1 MLKTYFLVF
10 FILCWAT
17 TSLFSQVVTDATPET
32 GLTTA
37 VSAPSGVVNI
47 TGGNTPPAST
57 NTFHSFAQFTPVNG
71 DTVTFQ
77 PVGGTTNLVARD
89 VTTAPKT
96 LAGSINSSVA
106 SNLTFITSNALT
118 LGPNLAFDDAD
129 FNSLSF
135 GASSLVRFAGGTFD
149 SNTGTTTYGTAPL
162 TIGGTNYALALNTF
176 NQTLSGTGN
185 TFSFMGS
192 TVGVTN
198 SILTGNNIFF
208 GADAND
214 ELNLATGVL
223 QDSTGNAVVGDGV
236 FTSTTSTYNFLN
248 SFVLRSGNATFVGA
262 NTIARTNNTTP
273 STVTIVSGGVLD
285 LQNTDIN
292 VNVSLGSAST
302 SSINLTAQGNI
313 NLGSVGADSDLD
325 VRNTGGYGSG
335 TVNITSNAGNVTFYQ
350 GSDILATGWVD
361 PYNPVNITATT
372 GAVVFNQDN
381 TIQAD
386 GPITI
391 TGNSNGVDGKGI
403 EINNSANFITTC
415 QDDVTLNSNNGGI
428 AINNSNIV
436 DVDYNINVTSF
447 SYFNMNNAD
456 FYSYDGDITVRF
468 QANAST
474 ISGVNITNGSE
485 LNARYGEVDILS
497 PGTITID
504 DSEIYARYYIGLRS
518 QNLSVIATGS
528 NIFTENSGI
537 SGAIDIVAQQD
548 VQFTN
553 SRISTRHNSNT
564 SSAAN
569 IRVEA
574 TNDVVFDNSQIDA
587 STSGINGGNVLIN
600 KDQINVNS
608 GGGAVTFQN
617 NATINTSST
626 GTGNAGYVDIAAN
639 EQISFSNQSGIR
651 TQSNQVSGSVTLV
664 SVNEGIFFGNNA
676 GIQANATSASGA
688 GGSVSLTAKGDIEFN
703 TNAAIVTSG
712 RISGNV
718 TINSTDNDVIFNNAY
733 IETKSQYLT
742 PGKVDI
748 YGKTSVQFTGSYID
762 TQISGG
768 NGTGGTVEIDSPGT
782 ITFTGSAILTSSTG
796 TGLNAGSV
804 LINTTTNNNGDIEF
818 NNSNIYA
825 TSTAGNG
832 GLVDIRTSGEI
843 YFHSNSNISTQ
854 GSLQGGE
861 VKIAVAGSNDVI
873 FNNGHITTSSSNGTG
888 GKVTISTTGGDVEF
902 SNNSNITTTG
912 SVQSGAVEIS
922 AVNDD
927 VEFTNSNID
936 TNSPN
941 GTSGTVSIVAN
952 DTISF
957 DNTNNGY
964 GIRTGA
970 LGNVTLTTAL
980 GDILFTSSDIDTNST
995 GANAGN
1001 VSLSAKTEIT
1011 FEDAAI
1017 YTDNDGT
1024 GNAGSVTITTE
1035 GTITFTGGNISAQGL
1050 NGNALNGG
1058 KVTITTTGSNEQISF
1073 SDTVINTST
1082 VSETGNGGDV
1092 AITAPGVITFSN
1104 VSDIFTF
1111 SPQVSGKV
1119 DITSTTNN
1127 VVFNNSKIN
1136 TSTPAQ
1142 EDIPNFFYSQEGPE
1156 INDAGI
1162 ADVGGAV
1169 TITAQG
1175 EIQLLVNSDITTGG
1189 VDVSGKITL
1198 NSQSNILIDDSDLNT
1213 SAATQVGGDIEIDA
1227 EGTLTVNNAVLNTS
1241 ITGSGTGNAGTVD
1254 IDVTGNIAFT
1264 NGDIQT
1270 TTGNSGIN
1278 GGNVFVKTAGTV
1290 LFQTGSTITTGGTIA
1305 GGQVDV
1311 AATGSVTFQ
1320 DASHIST
1327 NSRYQGGG
1335 VEISST
1341 NAGITFTGSN
1351 ITTQGTQAL
1360 SVGGNVLVTTTA
1372 TGGAG
1377 SISFSNSQINT
1388 SAFAQ
1393 GGKVDVDSTGSVT
1406 FENASHITT
1415 NAATNAGD
1423 VVVTG
1428 RNANIL
1434 FANSN
1439 INAQSTVDGDGGK
1452 VTITSTTG
1460 VVTFTTAQ
1468 INTTGRLEGGAVKVN
1483 ATGLITFEDGSHI
1496 TANAQNNAGNVTIQ
1510 SNSAIAFTG
1519 SNILAQ
1525 STVQGTS
1532 GQVLLQTT
1540 TGDIDFSGNSVIST
1554 ENLGDGNG
1562 GLVQIVAGGQISFI
1576 EASDI
1581 YTNTYAANRTSG
1593 AVTITS
1599 FYTGNDAVLFDASY
1613 IDTGAYNETAETVVT
1628 GGQVRINAVAGQV
1641 HFNNEAGIYTN
1652 GDSDMGVAG
1661 EVRITSNTI
1670 TFENGS
1676 EIDTYGGAAGGAV
1689 ILQATGLVNF
1699 NSNSRI
1705 TTYSET
1711 TSGNVSITAGQVDF
1725 NSASI
1730 RTRSSNTATAGTV
1743 TINSTGNIAFTSSL
1757 IHTSGFTSGKVTLNS
1772 TNGAISFDAS
1782 NITTSSATGTVAA
1795 GEVDIDAKTDITFS
1809 NGSYIDTRIS
1819 GPAGNA
1825 GKVDIYAGRNIAFT
1839 NSSIMSMADDAASNN
1854 SGEVWIR
1861 TTGGTINFNSSRI
1874 ETDTVGTGNG
1884 GRVDIKA
1891 TGQITFQVGSD
1902 ITTTSAQTAGLV
1914 RIESSASGVNFNDS
1928 EINASATATAGTVT
1942 VLGSGEVRF
1951 QVDSNINTTATAG
1964 GIVTLTSNNDQVW
1977 FSASTIST
1985 NGTTAGA
1992 VDINARTHVLF
2003 DTNSNINAGT
2013 NATTTTGGA
2022 VTIDAT
2028 TGTLT
2033 FNQSTIS
2040 TQGTN
2045 AAGLVTANAYS
2056 TITFTNVANINTNST
2071 TGDAGVVTINSTND
2085 AVAFTNSTITTGR
2098 MGHVNIDAMQNITFQ
2113 TNANIST
2120 ASTTGQG
2127 GNVTLDSMVGD
2138 IAFTQSTITATGN
2151 ANNVGGTV
2159 AITAFGNI
2167 DFSNVSDITTG
2178 GRDTATTMVS
2188 ILSTNDSITFNNS
2201 EIITNNFGNV
2211 VVNAPGAVSFLSGSH
2226 ITTTAANAG
2235 TVTVRS
2241 TTNDVLF
2248 TGSNI
2253 TTGTA
2258 GNVSV
2263 RANRDVTFTTAN
2275 ITTTSGAGNA
2285 GTANVLA
2292 DTGAISFTTSNISTN
2307 VTAGAG
2313 NAGTVDVRTN
2323 GSGQTITFITSA
2335 INSGNAGTGNG
2346 GNVAVFA
2353 PGAVDFSASSHITT
2367 TATAGNS
2374 GTVTIQSQGSTLDFD
2389 NSRITTGMNG
2399 TVDIDAA
2406 NNIGFSTNAN
2416 INTSSNIGQG
2426 ANVTMDST
2434 NGTVTFAQSTIVTTG
2449 STATTAGT
2457 VAINAFGNIDFS
2469 NVSDITTGGRAES
2482 TTMVNLD
2489 SANGSVL
2496 FNNSEIRTG
2505 TFGNV
2510 RIEAAQNVQFAAGS
2524 NISTQGTGTTGNVS
2538 VVSQNAGVDFNN
2550 STINTVGTT
2559 QGGSVTVNAPGA
2571 IVFANNAHIWTA
2583 NNATVSAG
2591 VVNITSTNSTINI
2604 ANSNVITGTAGNI
2617 SVVAQGTVTLNTAN
2631 ITAESGNGNG
2641 ANILVQSQTDALS
2654 LTNTVISTASTGGN
2668 AGNVT
2673 LTTPTVVANFAPT
2686 VTMTNSEIYA
2696 ESEDGNGGV
2705 VTFTTRDASIQN
2717 SYISVYSANG
2727 VGGTVDINAS
2737 NSLIINNSEIDA
2749 DADENT
2755 NGQIL
2760 IDTANL
2766 TITDSVLYSGER
2778 NTGTAG
2784 VLDINMTTTNV
2795 VTLQNSELYSN
2806 TIHLR
2811 GMFNALNGGDGV
2823 YMDGDNINI
2832 YNRLT
2837 SRNGLEMTGTV
2848 NVLANA
2854 ELRSAGQVTGTLNNL
2869 GRFAPE
2875 DFGNNNIADFNITGT
2890 FTNGA
2895 TGTLEINLTP
2905 AGDHDRVVVDG
2916 NINLNNRLDLLFNP
2930 NDVYVQGTT
2939 FDIIPFTGVRTG
2951 EFTWYHGINN
2961 EPINPNLPLLRFR
2974 VRYLDDEDMVQV
2986 YVYRSFFERME
2997 YTDPRAEAMAKSL
3010 EPIANEGGGED
3021 LRNIMDLLDQMTDAQ
3036 VQSALVQMGSESYD
3050 GLGLLHFQN
3059 TQLFTSALLGQ
3070 LQGVGHEATG
3080 DSLAS
3085 RSRTDN
3091 MILLAYEGDVQALGV
3106 EKEAP
3111 RSSSDKSIDVF
3122 VQFLG
3127 GMGEQDSVKQERTG
3141 FDYRTMGFV
3150 AGINFIASD
3159 SVSLGL
3165 HGAYTMTEV
3174 DFDDLG
3180 DSDADTTGMYFGAH
3194 ARMTA
3199 EKLFFNLLAGY
3210 AYSNFEYDRRIIF
3223 TGVDRTAKSDFDGHS
3238 FYGTISAGYDFEFGE
3253 GLVFTPVTSL
3263 NYVYQMIEKVKE
3275 KNAGDLNM
3283 VLDERDIDSFRM
3295 GLGFRLAYR
3304 IQSES
3309 VTVVPEMR
3317 FMWLHEF
3324 LNDSDEIET
3333 VLAGNPNNPAYIP
3346 TADPERNLF
3355 RLGAQI
3361 STYLSENFL
3370 LKFEYDAELQ
3380 RDYVSH
3386 LGKAT
3391 LSISF

>member
-10 FILCWAT
+10 FILCWTT
-17 TSLFSQVVTDATPET
+17 TSVVCQNIVTDSDPTT
-32 GLTTA
+32 GLGS
-37 VSAPSGVVNI
+37 VVDGVAPNYTI
-47 TGGNTPPAST
+47 LGGNIPSPMIS
-57 NTFHSFAQFTPVNG
+57 TFHSFSKFTPANG
-71 DTVTFQ
+71 DTVTFDPQ
-77 PVGGTTNLVARD
+77 LVESGSNLILRD
-89 VTTAPKT
+89 ITAGPKT
-96 LAGSINSSVA
+96 LAGSIHSNLA
-106 SNLTFITSNALT
+106 SNFIFLTSNALT
-118 LGPNLAFDDAD
+118 LGPNLTFDDTD
-129 FNSLSF
+129 FNSLTI
-135 GASSLVRFAGGTFD
+135 GASEFVRFTGGTFN
-149 SNTGTTTYGTAPL
+149 SGSYSSIYATPPQ
-162 TIGGTNYALALNTF
+162 TIGGTNYALTLNSF

-192 TVGVTN
+192 AVTVNT
-198 SILTGNNIFF
+198 STLTGNNIFF

-214 ELNLATGVL
+214 ELNLSTGVL
-223 QDSTGNAVVGDGV
+223 QNSTGTAVVGDGI
-236 FTSTTSTYNFLN
+236 FTSNASNYNFLN
-248 SFVLRSGNATFVGA
+248 SFVLQSGNATFVGA
-262 NTIARTNNTTP
+262 NTIARTNNTTA
-273 STVTIVSGGVLD
+273 STVTIVSGGVID

-292 VNVSLGSAST
+292 ADVSLGSAST
-302 SSINLTAQGNI
+302 SVITLTAQGNV
-313 NLGSVGADSDLD
+313 NLGASGTDSDLD
-325 VRNTGGYGSG
+325 VRNTAGYGSG
-335 TVNITSNAGNVTFYQ
+335 TVNITSNAGNITFYQ
-350 GSDILATGWVD
+350 GSDIFATGWIGTQ
-361 PYNPVNITATT
+361 NPINITATA

-381 TIQAD
+381 RIDAD

-403 EINNSANFITTC
+403 EINNSGNFITTC
-415 QDDVTLNSNNGGI
+415 EDVVTLNSNNGGI
-428 AINNSNIV
+428 AVNNSNIL
-436 DVDYNINVTSF
+436 YNYGNINVNSF

-456 FYSYDGDITVRF
+456 FHSYYGDITVRF
-468 QANAST
+468 QNNASN
-474 ISGVNITNGSE
+474 ISGVNITNGSDISA
-485 LNARYGEVDILS
+485 NDGTVDILS

-504 DSEIYARYYIGLRS
+504 DSDIYARDYIVLRS

-528 NIFTENSGI
+528 NIRTENNGTT
-537 SGAIDIVAQQD
+537 GAIDIVAQQD
-548 VQFTN
+548 VQLTN
-553 SRISTRHNSNT
+553 SRVSTRHNSNT

-587 STSGINGGNVLIN
+587 SSSGINGGNVLIN
-600 KDQINVNS
+600 KDQINANS
-608 GGGAVTFQN
+608 GGGVVTFQN

-626 GTGNAGYVDIAAN
+626 GTGNGGYVDIAAN
-639 EQISFSNQSGIR
+639 EQVSFTNQSGIR
-651 TQSNQVSGSVTLV
+651 TQSNQVSGNVTIV

-676 GIQANATSASGA
+676 GIQTNATSASGT
-688 GGSVSLTAKGDIEFN
+688 GGSVSLTAKDNIAFN
-703 TNAAIVTSG
+703 TLAAIVTSG

-718 TINSTDNDVIFNNAY
+718 TINSTDNDVIFNNAF

-748 YGKTSVQFTGSYID
+748 YGKTSVEFTGSYID
-762 TQISGG
+762 TQVGGG
-768 NGTGGTVEIDSPGT
+768 NGTGGTVEIDSPG
-782 ITFTGSAILTSSTG
+782 IISFTGSAILTSSSG
-796 TGLNAGSV
+796 TGLNAGAV

-825 TSTAGNG
+825 TSTVGNG

-843 YFHSNSNISTQ
+843 NFHNNSTINTQ
-854 GSLQGGE
+854 GYLQGGE
-861 VKIAVAGSNDVI
+861 VKIAVAGSNDVL

-902 SNNSNITTTG
+902 SNVSNITTTG

-927 VEFTNSNID
+927 VEFTDSNID

-1050 NGNALNGG
+1050 NVNALNGG
-1058 KVTITTTGSNEQISF
+1058 KVTITTTGSNEQINF

-1082 VSETGNGGDV
+1082 KSETGNGGDI
-1092 AITAPGVITFSN
+1092 AITAPGLINFSN
-1104 VSDIFTF
+1104 ISNIFTF

-1136 TSTPAQ
+1136 TSIPAQ
-1142 EDIPNFFYSQEGPE
+1142 ENNPTFLAAN
-1156 INDAGI
+1156 I

-1175 EIQLLVNSDITTGG
+1175 EIQLLANSDITTGG

-1227 EGTLTVNNAVLNTS
+1227 EGTLTVNNAILNTS
-1241 ITGSGTGNAGTVD
+1241 ITGNGTGNAGTVD

-1270 TTGNSGIN
+1270 TTGIFGIN

-1290 LFQTGSTITTGGTIA
+1290 LFQTGSAITTAGIVS
-1305 GGQVDV
+1305 GGQVDI
-1311 AATGSVTFQ
+1311 AAAGSVTFQ
-1320 DASHIST
+1320 DASHILTGSM
-1327 NSRYQGGG
+1327 YQAGG

-1341 NAGITFTGSN
+1341 NAGISFTGSN
-1351 ITTQGTQAL
+1351 ITAQGTQAL
-1360 SVGGNVLVTTTA
+1360 SVGGNVLLTTIA

-1377 SISFSNSQINT
+1377 TIAFSNSQINT

-1415 NAATNAGD
+1415 NASTNAGD

-1428 RNANIL
+1428 RNSNIL

-1452 VTITSTTG
+1452 ATITSTTG
-1460 VVTFTTAQ
+1460 TVTFTASQ
-1468 INTTGRLEGGAVKVN
+1468 INTTGIVEGGAVKVN
-1483 ATGLITFEDGSHI
+1483 ATGLITFENGSHI
-1496 TANAQNNAGNVTIQ
+1496 TANAQNSAGNVTIQ
-1510 SNSAIAFTG
+1510 SNSAIDFVA
-1519 SNILAQ
+1519 SQIIAR

-1540 TGDIDFSGNSVIST
+1540 TGDIDFSGNSDILT
-1554 ENLGDGNG
+1554 ENLGNGNG
-1562 GLVQIVAGGQISFI
+1562 GLVQVVSGGQISFTDF
-1576 EASDI
+1576 SDI
-1581 YTNTYAANRTSG
+1581 YTTANAANRASG
-1593 AVTITS
+1593 AVNITS
-1599 FYTGNDAVLFDASY
+1599 FYAGNQAVLFDEAY
-1613 IDTGAYNETAETVVT
+1613 IVTTANNAAAQTVIT
-1628 GGQVRINAVAGQV
+1628 GGQVRINAVAGEV
-1641 HFNNEAGIYTN
+1641 LFTNAAGISTVGN
-1652 GDSDMGVAG
+1652 SDRGIAG

-1670 TFENGS
+1670 TFKDSS
-1676 EIDTYGGAAGGAV
+1676 EIDARAGATGGAV
-1689 ILQATGLVNF
+1689 ILQATGLVDF
-1699 NSNSRI
+1699 SSASRI
-1705 TTYSET
+1705 RTLAGT
-1711 TSGNVSITAGQVDF
+1711 TSGNVSITAGQVSWDG
-1725 NSASI
+1725 SSI
-1730 RTRSSNTATAGTV
+1730 NTSSSGTTAVAGAV
-1743 TINSTGNIAFTSSL
+1743 TINSTGNIAFSNSAS
-1757 IHTSGFTSGKVTLNS
+1757 IFTSAYTAGKVTLNS
-1772 TNGAISFDAS
+1772 TNGAISFDD
-1782 NITTSSATGTVAA
+1782 SSIETFSYTGTMAA
-1795 GEVDIDAKTDITFS
+1795 GDVDIDAKTDITFS
-1809 NGSYIDTRIS
+1809 NGSYIDTKMDGTS
-1819 GPAGNA
+1819 TGNG
-1825 GKVDIYAGRNIAFT
+1825 GKVDIYAGRNISFT
-1839 NSSIMSMADDAASNN
+1839 VSDISTTASATANN
-1854 SGEVWIR
+1854 GGEVWIK
-1861 TTGGTINFNSSRI
+1861 TTGGTIGFSDSIIWTR
-1874 ETDTVGTGNG
+1874 TLGTGNG

-1891 TGQITFQVGSD
+1891 TGQITFQVGSN

-1951 QVDSNINTTATAG
+1951 QVGSNINTTATAG
-1964 GIVTLTSNNDQVW
+1964 GIVTLTSNNNQVW

-2045 AAGLVTANAYS
+2045 AGGLVTANAYS

-2188 ILSTNDSITFNNS
+2188 IQSTNDSITFNNS

-2263 RANRDVTFTTAN
+2263 RANRDVNFTTAN
-2275 ITTTSGAGNA
+2275 ITTTSAANS
-2285 GTANVLA
+2285 GTVNVLG
-2292 DTGAISFTTSNISTN
+2292 DTGAIAFTTSNISTN

-2323 GSGQTITFITSA
+2323 GSGQTITFVTSA
-2335 INSGNAGTGNG
+2335 INTANAGTGNG

-2353 PGAVDFSASSHITT
+2353 PGAVDFSSSSHITT

-2399 TVDIDAA
+2399 TVDIDASG
-2406 NNIGFSTNAN
+2406 NIGFSTNAN
-2416 INTSSNIGQG
+2416 IDTRSLVGQG

-2434 NGTVTFAQSTIVTTG
+2434 NGTVTFTQSTIQSSGSTGTTG
-2449 STATTAGT
+2449 GT
-2457 VAINAFGNIDFS
+2457 VAINASGTIQFT
-2469 NVSDITTGGRAES
+2469 NVSDITTGGRAEA

-2489 SANGSVL
+2489 SATGSVL
-2496 FNNSEIRTG
+2496 FDNSEIRTG
-2505 TFGNV
+2505 AFGNV
-2510 RIEAAQNVQFAAGS
+2510 RIEAAQNVQFAALS
-2524 NISTQGTGTTGNVS
+2524 HISTQGTGQAGNVS
-2538 VVSQNAGVDFNN
+2538 VVSQNVGIDFNN
-2550 STINTVGTT
+2550 STINTIGTT

-2571 IVFANNAHIWTA
+2571 INFANNAHITTG

-2604 ANSNVITGTAGNI
+2604 TNSNITTGTAGNV
-2617 SVVAQGTVTLNTAN
+2617 SVVAQGAVGLNTVD
-2631 ITAESGNGNG
+2631 ILAESENGNG
-2641 ANILVQSQTDALS
+2641 ANVLIQSQTDALN
-2654 LTNTVISTASTGGN
+2654 LTNVEIGADSQTGN
-2668 AGNVT
+2668 AGNIT
-2673 LTTPTVVANFAPT
+2673 LITPTVFANFAPSVTLNSSAIGAVSNNANGGT
-2686 VTMTNSEIYA
+2686 VSITTRDASIYSSGIYTHGEIAGVVDLNISNSLTIDNSEIYA
-2696 ESEDGNGGV
+2696 EGN
-2705 VTFTTRDASIQN
+2705 S
-2717 SYISVYSANG
+2717 
-2727 VGGTVDINAS
+2727 
-2737 NSLIINNSEIDA
+2737 
-2749 DADENT
+2749 T

-2766 TITDSVLYSGER
+2766 SITNSVLYSGAQGE
-2778 NTGTAG
+2778 GIDG
-2784 VLDINMTTTNV
+2784 VLDINMTTNNV
-2795 VTLQNSELYSN
+2795 ATLQNSELSSN
-2806 TIHLR
+2806 TIYLR
-2811 GMFNALNGGDGV
+2811 GRFNALNGSDGV
-2823 YMDGDNINI
+2823 ILEGDNINI
-2832 YNRLT
+2832 YNQLT
-2837 SRNGLEMTGTV
+2837 SRNGLAMTGTV

-2875 DFGNNNIADFNITGT
+2875 DFGNNNIADFDIEGT

-2961 EPINPNLPLLRFR
+2961 EPINPNLPLLRFQ
-2974 VRYLDDEDMVQV
+2974 VRYLDDQDMVQV
-2986 YVYRSFFERME
+2986 YVYRSFFERLE
-2997 YTDPRAEAMAKSL
+2997 YNDPRAEALAKSL

-3021 LRNIMDLLDQMTDAQ
+3021 LRNIMDILDRMTAPQ
-3036 VQSALVQMGSESYD
+3036 VQAALVQMGSESYD

-3080 DSLAS
+3080 DGLAS
-3085 RSRTDN
+3085 RSRMDN

-3106 EKEAP
+3106 EKEEP
-3111 RSSSDKSIDVF
+3111 RSSSDKSVDVF

-3127 GMGEQDSVKQERTG
+3127 GMGEQDSVKEERTG

-3194 ARMTA
+3194 ARLTA

-3210 AYSNFEYDRRIIF
+3210 AYSNYEYDRRIIF

-3283 VLDERDIDSFRM
+3283 VLDDRDIDSFRM

-3304 IQSES
+3304 IKSES

-3324 LNDSDEIET
+3324 LNDADEIET
-3333 VLAGNPNNPAYIP
+3333 VLAGNPDNPAYIP
-3346 TADPERNLF
+3346 TSDPERNLF
-3355 RLGAQI
+3355 RLGVQI